1 MYDSIFHSW
10 AEGLNIGYLTAEYM
24 DGNFYDSVFR
34 SFCSNSDS
42 VWPNRQG
49 RTVMNRTQKG
59 AWFTFGVAILLL
71 TFGLI
76 IFTQMF
82 ADGAASIALVRI
94 WLLVIL
100 FFMGIS
106 AVLLRIKQSRAEV
119 DFDERDNSIKKNAVL
134 VSFASF
140 CTLLFA
146 AGIIPSFVAGDEGSI
161 PVCLLP
167 IINLGVFLI
176 VMLVYSAAILVQ
188 YGWGIKEK
196 NHE

>member
-1 MYDSIFHSW
+1 
-10 AEGLNIGYLTAEYM
+10 
-24 DGNFYDSVFR
+24 
-34 SFCSNSDS
+34 
-42 VWPNRQG
+42 
-49 RTVMNRTQKG
+49 MNRTQKG

-82 ADGAASIALVRI
+82 AAGATSITLVRI

-134 VSFASF
+134 VSFISLWV
-140 CTLLFA
+140 LLFA
-146 AGIIPSFVAGDEGSI
+146 ASIIPSFVAGDAGSI

-167 IINLGVFLI
+167 IINFGVFLI
-176 VMLVYSAAILVQ
+176 VMLIYSVSILTQ
-188 YGWGIKEK
+188 YNWRIKER

>member
-1 MYDSIFHSW
+1 
-10 AEGLNIGYLTAEYM
+10 
-24 DGNFYDSVFR
+24 
-34 SFCSNSDS
+34 
-42 VWPNRQG
+42 
-49 RTVMNRTQKG
+49 MNKTQKG

-82 ADGAASIALVRI
+82 AAGATSITLVRI
-94 WLLVIL
+94 WMLVIL

-134 VSFASF
+134 VSFVSLLV
-140 CTLLFA
+140 LLFA
-146 AGIIPSFVAGDEGSI
+146 ASIIPSFVAGDAGSI

-176 VMLVYSAAILVQ
+176 VMLVYSAVVLVQ

-196 NHE
+196 NNE

>member
-1 MYDSIFHSW
+1 
-10 AEGLNIGYLTAEYM
+10 
-24 DGNFYDSVFR
+24 
-34 SFCSNSDS
+34 
-42 VWPNRQG
+42 
-49 RTVMNRTQKG
+49 MNKTQKG

-82 ADGAASIALVRI
+82 ADGATSITLVRI
-94 WLLVIL
+94 WSLVIL

-134 VSFASF
+134 VSFISLWV
-140 CTLLFA
+140 LLFA
-146 AGIIPSFVAGDEGSI
+146 ASIIPSFVAGDAGSI

-167 IINLGVFLI
+167 IINLGVFII
-176 VMLVYSAAILVQ
+176 VMLVYSVVVLVQ
-188 YGWGIKEK
+188 YGWVGKNVEK
-196 NHE
+196 

>member
-1 MYDSIFHSW
+1 
-10 AEGLNIGYLTAEYM
+10 
-24 DGNFYDSVFR
+24 
-34 SFCSNSDS
+34 
-42 VWPNRQG
+42 
-49 RTVMNRTQKG
+49 MNKTQKG

-82 ADGAASIALVRI
+82 ADGATSITLVRI
-94 WLLVIL
+94 WSLVIL

-134 VSFASF
+134 VSFISLWV
-140 CTLLFA
+140 LLFA
-146 AGIIPSFVAGDEGSI
+146 ASIIPSFVAGDAGSI

-176 VMLVYSAAILVQ
+176 VMLVYSTAILVQ

>member
-1 MYDSIFHSW
+1 
-10 AEGLNIGYLTAEYM
+10 
-24 DGNFYDSVFR
+24 
-34 SFCSNSDS
+34 
-42 VWPNRQG
+42 
-49 RTVMNRTQKG
+49 MNRTQKG